1 MLLSSGWVDG
11 SRSAEKWTFRWKVR
25 FLHVV
30 FELLLDLWNL
40 FQMKRILL
48 RCFLLILNHFG
59 YTLCIGVTFIVME
72 SYYGSFL
79 QCNSHGEEW
88 TQCKLLVL
96 LAFSIAVLTSQTIWI
111 LPLLTLLGNAG
122 KRKYKNVASKWLF
135 SVSFQFKFSHIAV
148 RLSLYLAIS
157 ISGAYDH
164 YETYATLP

>member
-1 MLLSSGWVDG
+1 MDG

-40 FQMKRILL
+40 FHMKRNLL
-48 RCFLLILNHFG
+48 RCFLLVLNHFG
-59 YTLCIGVTFIVME
+59 YTLCTGVTFIVME
-72 SYYGSFL
+72 SYYGSYL
-79 QCNSHGEEW
+79 QCNNHGEEW

-135 SVSFQFKFSHIAV
+135 LSHSNLNFHTCV

-164 YETYATLP
+164 YETYATLQ